1 LLTWLILLPVLGA
14 VVVLLIPSRRREL
27 HLPLGIVLSI
37 LPLGLALYVF
47 GVFEPQPALQ
57 FTEFHVW
64 YEPWGIAWNLGIDGI
79 SMPMVLLTTILV
91 PISLGASTGITDRI
105 KEFVLYTL
113 LLEAGMIGVFLSLD
127 LFLFFVFFEAIL
139 VPMYFIIGIWGS
151 ERRVYAAMKFFIYT
165 AFGSAL
171 MLAGIIALAIAHGQQ
186 FGEVTFALA
195 DLMSMDLS
203 IGAER
208 WLFAAFALAFAIK
221 VPLFPLHTWLPDA
234 HTEAPTAGSVLLAGV
249 LLKLGT
255 YGLLRFNLALFP
267 EASVDAIWIMGI
279 LAVIGIVYG
288 AAVAIVQPD
297 LKRLVAYS
305 SVSHLG
311 FIVLG
316 TFALTSGGLQGA
328 VIQNVNHGLTT
339 GALFLLVG
347 MIYDRRHTK
356 QISEFGGLQKVMP
369 IYAGFFLFMIFAS
382 IGLPGLNGFVGEF
395 LVLIASFTTL
405 PVLAI
410 IAASGV
416 ILAAIYLLWAY
427 ERVFTGLPENEEN
440 KVLTDLSFREIS
452 LLAPLAALVLLLGLY
467 PNILL
472 DKIAP
477 STEGVLDHIEATTDY
492 RVPEPGRLGNVFVAR
507 PSNTVGVSP
516 ALDASGGVDD
526 ARRTSPGAT
535 ALLSSP
541 DDIDDSETRPT
552 YSSDGPLVAE
562 GGG

>member
-1 LLTWLILLPVLGA
+1 MLTWLILLPVVGA
-14 VVVLLIPSRRREL
+14 LVVLLTPRARREL
-27 HLPLGIVLSI
+27 HLPLGIALSV

-47 GVFEPQPALQ
+47 AVFEPVSGYQ
-57 FTEFHVW
+57 FTEFQTW
-64 YEPWGIAWNLGIDGI
+64 YEPWGIAWSLGIDGI

-91 PISLGASTGITDRI
+91 PIALAASTAITSRT
-105 KEFVLYTL
+105 KEFVVYTL

-151 ERRVYAAMKFFIYT
+151 DRRIYAAMKFFIYT

-171 MLAGIIALAIAHGQQ
+171 MLAGIIALAVMHGQQ
-186 FGEVTFALA
+186 FGSASFALS
-195 DLMSMDLS
+195 DLMNLDL
-203 IGAER
+203 GVNTER

-234 HTEAPTAGSVLLAGV
+234 HVEAPTAGSILLAGV

-267 EASVDAIWIMGI
+267 EASVDAVWIMGA
-279 LAVIGIVYG
+279 LAVVGIVYG

-297 LKRLVAYS
+297 LKKLVAYS

-316 TFALTSGGLQGA
+316 TFALTSGSLQGA

-347 MIYDRRHTK
+347 MIYERRHTK
-356 QISEFGGLQKVMP
+356 KIADFGGLQKVMP
-369 IYAGFFLFMIFAS
+369 IYSGFFLFMIFAS

-395 LVLIASFTTL
+395 LVLIGSYATL
-405 PVLAI
+405 PTLAI

-427 ERVFTGLPENEEN
+427 ERVFTGLPDKAENE
-440 KVLTDLSFREIS
+440 VLSDLSVREVS

-477 STEGVLDHIEATTDY
+477 STEAVLDHIEASTTY
-492 RVPEPGRLGNVFVAR
+492 QVPEPGRLGDVFVA
-507 PSNTVGVSP
+507 
-516 ALDASGGVDD
+516 
-526 ARRTSPGAT
+526 
-535 ALLSSP
+535 
-541 DDIDDSETRPT
+541 
-552 YSSDGPLVAE
+552 E
-562 GGG
+562 GHGE

>member
-1 LLTWLILLPVLGA
+1 VLTWLILLPVVGAA
-14 VVVLLIPSRRREL
+14 VVALIPGRRREL
-27 HLPLGIVLSI
+27 HLPLGVVLSV
-37 LPLGLALYVF
+37 LPIGLALYVF
-47 GVFEPQPALQ
+47 YVFEPVSGYQ
-57 FTEFHVW
+57 FTEFHPW

-79 SMPMVLLTTILV
+79 SMPMVLLTAILI
-91 PISLGASTGITDRI
+91 PIALGASTKITDRT
-105 KEFVLYTL
+105 KEFVVYTL

-139 VPMYFIIGIWGS
+139 VPMYFIIGVWGS

-171 MLAGIIALAIAHGQQ
+171 MLAGIIALSITHSQE
-186 FGEVTFALA
+186 FGTVSFQLS
-195 DLMSMDLS
+195 DLMNLS
-203 IGAER
+203 LSVGAER

-267 EASVDAIWIMGI
+267 KASVDAIWIMGI

-347 MIYDRRHTK
+347 MIYERRHTK

-395 LVLIASFTTL
+395 LVLIGSYTTL
-405 PVLAI
+405 PVLSI

-427 ERVFTGLPENEEN
+427 ERVFTGLPEKEEN
-440 KVLTDLSFREIS
+440 KILTDLSFREIS

-467 PNILL
+467 PSILL

-477 STEGVLDHIEATTDY
+477 STESVLDHIEASTDY
-492 RVPEPGRLGNVFVAR
+492 QVPEPGRLGNVFVA
-507 PSNTVGVSP
+507 
-516 ALDASGGVDD
+516 
-526 ARRTSPGAT
+526 
-535 ALLSSP
+535 
-541 DDIDDSETRPT
+541 
-552 YSSDGPLVAE
+552 E
-562 GGG
+562 GD

>member
-1 LLTWLILLPVLGA
+1 MLSWLILLPVLGA
-14 VVVLLIPSRRREL
+14 IAVGLTPRRRTEL
-27 HLPLGIVLSI
+27 HLPLGVAVSV
-37 LPLGLALYVF
+37 LPLGLALYMF
-47 GVFEPQPALQ
+47 MVFEPVAGYQ
-57 FTEFHVW
+57 FTEFHYW
-64 YEPWGIAWNLGIDGI
+64 YEPWGIAWNLGVDGI
-79 SMPMVLLTTILV
+79 SMPMVVLTTILV
-91 PISLGASTGITDRI
+91 PVALAASTAITSRL
-105 KEFVLYTL
+105 KEFVVYTL

-151 ERRVYAAMKFFIYT
+151 DRRIYAAMKFFIYT

-171 MLAGIIALAIAHGQQ
+171 MLAGIIALAITHAQQ
-186 FGEVTFALA
+186 IGTLSFALS
-195 DLMSMDLS
+195 DLMNVELGV
-203 IGAER
+203 GAER

-279 LAVIGIVYG
+279 LAVVGVVYG

-297 LKRLVAYS
+297 LKKLVAYS

-356 QISEFGGLQKVMP
+356 KIADFGGLQKVMP

-395 LVLIASFTTL
+395 LVLVGSYASL
-405 PVLAI
+405 PVLAV

-427 ERVFTGLPENEEN
+427 ERVFTGVPDKEEN
-440 KVLTDLSFREIS
+440 QTLSDLSIREVS
-452 LLAPLAALVLLLGLY
+452 LLAPLAVLVLVLGIY

-477 STEGVLDHIEATTDY
+477 STEAVLDHIEASTDY
-492 RVPEPGRLGNVFVAR
+492 QVPEPGRLGDVFVA
-507 PSNTVGVSP
+507 
-516 ALDASGGVDD
+516 GGD
-526 ARRTSPGAT
+526 
-535 ALLSSP
+535 
-541 DDIDDSETRPT
+541 
-552 YSSDGPLVAE
+552 
-562 GGG
+562 

>member
-1 LLTWLILLPVLGA
+1 MLTALILIPVVA
-14 VVVLLIPSRRREL
+14 AIVVALVPRSRKEL
-27 HLPLGIVLSI
+27 HLPLGIALSVI
-37 LPLGLALYVF
+37 PLALAGYLF
-47 GVFEPQPALQ
+47 WVFEPQVDMQ
-57 FTEFHVW
+57 FTEFAML
-64 YEPWGIAWNLGIDGI
+64 YEPWGITWNVGMDGI
-79 SMPMVLLTTILV
+79 SMPMVILTTILV
-91 PISLGASTGITDRI
+91 PIALAASTSITKRT
-105 KEFVLYTL
+105 KEFVVYTL
-113 LLEAGMIGVFLSLD
+113 LLEAGMIGVFVSLD
-127 LFLFFVFFEAIL
+127 LFVFFVFFEAIL
-139 VPMYFIIGIWGS
+139 IPMYFIIGVWGS

-171 MLAGIIALAIAHGQQ
+171 MLAGIIALAAMHLDQ
-186 FGEVTFALA
+186 FGAPAFNLA
-195 DLMSMDLS
+195 DLLALDISA
-203 IGAER
+203 GAER

-234 HTEAPTAGSVLLAGV
+234 HVEAPTAGSILLAGV

-255 YGLLRFNLALFP
+255 YGLLRFNLLLFP
-267 EASVDAIWIMGI
+267 QASVDAVWIMGI
-279 LAVIGIVYG
+279 LAVVGIIYG
-288 AAVAIVQPD
+288 AVVAIVQPD
-297 LKRLVAYS
+297 LKKLVAYS

-328 VIQNVNHGLTT
+328 VIQNFNHGLTT

-347 MIYDRRHTK
+347 MIYERRHTK
-356 QISEFGGLQKVMP
+356 KIEDFGGLQKVMP

-395 LVLIASFTTL
+395 LVLIGSFSTL

-427 ERVFTGLPENEEN
+427 ERVFTGVPDKEEN
-440 KVLTDLSFREIS
+440 KVLSDLSVREIS

-477 STEGVLDHIEATTDY
+477 STEAVLDYVEATTDY
-492 RVPEPGRLGNVFVAR
+492 QVPEPGRLADVFVA
-507 PSNTVGVSP
+507 
-516 ALDASGGVDD
+516 SGED
-526 ARRTSPGAT
+526 
-535 ALLSSP
+535 
-541 DDIDDSETRPT
+541 E
-552 YSSDGPLVAE
+552 
-562 GGG
+562 